1 MKSKPARDKA
11 KVESTRSDRSLRK
24 RILIVDD
31 HPMTRYGIAQL
42 IGQQN
47 DLEVCG
53 EEDSAQHA
61 LAAVETLKPDL
72 VLADLKMPD
81 KSGLQLINDLKTQRP
96 DLPVL
101 VLSMHDES
109 VYAER
114 ILRAGGKG
122 YLMKSAGGE
131 KLLEAIR
138 SVLGGQVYVSEAMSS
153 RIVDMF
159 AGRRS
164 SSGLATV
171 SALSE
176 REFEVFELLGQGLGT
191 GEIARHLRISAK
203 TVETHRLHIVEK
215 LKLEGTFDLTKFAIR
230 WARAQEMV

>member
-1 MKSKPARDKA
+1 MKSALHARKT
-11 KVESTRSDRSLRK
+11 SCRK

-42 IGQQN
+42 IGPQT

-53 EEDSAQHA
+53 EEDSAANA
-61 LAAVETLKPDL
+61 LAAIKTSKPDL
-72 VLADLKMPD
+72 VLVDLKMPG
-81 KSGLQLINDLKTQRP
+81 KSGLQLINELKHQHP
-96 DLPVL
+96 DVAVL

-114 ILRAGGKG
+114 VLRAGGNG

-138 SVLGGQVYVSEAMSS
+138 SVLGGQVYVSEAMSV

-159 AGRRS
+159 AGRRKS
-164 SSGLATV
+164 NGVATV
-171 SALSE
+171 SALSQ
-176 REFEVFELLGQGLGT
+176 REFEVFELLGQGLT
-191 GEIARHLRISAK
+191 VGEIARHLHISAK

-215 LKLEGTFDLTKFAIR
+215 LKLKGTPDLTKFAIR
-230 WARAQEMV
+230 WTRAQEMV